1 MSSGAVAAP
10 ILRLHDDADINRGMA
25 TVAQRLAAEFGVR
38 EFLIRRL
45 RRAPVIRELWDQY
58 ERLEA
63 AHDKAL
69 GEREAVLAR
78 LDATIAERDALLAG
92 RSPRE
97 SSQAARRS
105 DYPTALYAMWGY
117 RLLLGR
123 EPENAQVLDTY
134 CSRTDIVG
142 RLIGSAEF
150 AAQEIID
157 PAEAQAQMGPRNV
170 FRDPVAIPYHGCEF
184 VISKWA
190 DLARDLASPEGYEG
204 WVLPYFLDKCRDG
217 MTVLDVGASWGVY
230 ALPAAKR
237 VRPNGRVFA
246 VEVSPQNCRVLL
258 HNAKHNGLDNVQI
271 LAVGASDRV
280 GTAWLPIQTRSNTN
294 SIVPNIPD
302 NGFEWF
308 SAESEIVPTLPLDLL
323 RPHIGR
329 VDVMKMDIDGTEYR
343 ACLGASELLAACR
356 PTVFLEYCPSLLR
369 VLSGIEPGQLL
380 KLFLD
385 MGYAIEVLH
394 RARPREA
401 MTGMSDSE
409 VIARV
414 DRLCEEHVGEGGTH
428 LDLCMLP
435 NGSRPAEGP
444 TV

>member
-1 MSSGAVAAP
+1 M
-10 ILRLHDDADINRGMA
+10 
-25 TVAQRLAAEFGVR
+25 R
-38 EFLIRRL
+38 EFLLRRL
-45 RRAPVIRELWDQY
+45 RRAPVIRALWDQY
-58 ERLEA
+58 ERMQA
-63 AHDKAL
+63 AHDTAL
-69 GEREAVLAR
+69 AERDRADAERAAVLVR
-78 LDATIAERDALLAG
+78 LDAAIAERDAVLTG
-92 RSPRE
+92 HSTQESPPSALRG
-97 SSQAARRS
+97 

-123 EPENAQVLDTY
+123 EPENPRVLDTY
-134 CSRTDIVG
+134 SSRTDIVR
-142 RLIGSAEF
+142 RLVNSAEF
-150 AAQEIID
+150 AAQNIID
-157 PAEAQAQMGPRNV
+157 AAESQAQMGPPNV
-170 FRDPVAIPYHGCEF
+170 FRDLISIPYQGCEF
-184 VISKWA
+184 MISKWA
-190 DLARDLASPEGYEG
+190 DLARELASPDGYEG

-217 MTVLDVGASWGVY
+217 MRVLDIGASWGVY

-246 VEVSPQNCRVLL
+246 IEVSPQNCRVLL
-258 HNAKHNGLDNVQI
+258 HNSKRNGLDNLEI

-308 SAESEIVPTLPLDLL
+308 SAESDVVPTLPLDLL
-323 RPHIGR
+323 RSHIGR
-329 VDVMKMDIDGTEYR
+329 VDIMKMDIDGTEYR
-343 ACLGASELLAACR
+343 ACVGARELLTGCR

-401 MTGMSDSE
+401 MVGMSDSE

-414 DRLCEEHVGEGGTH
+414 DRLCEAHVSEGGTH

-435 NGSRPAEGP
+435 NGAPARG
-444 TV
+444 